1 MAKYTGPKCKQ
12 ARRAGTD
19 LFLKGRGRS
28 LENKCKLESPPGA
41 QAPARRQRQ
50 SDYAL
55 QLREK
60 QKLRQM
66 YGVLERQFRN
76 YYKTAAQRKGATG
89 TLLLQLLESRLDNVA
104 YRMGYGSTRAEAR
117 QLVNHKLINVNGYPV
132 NVPSYEVKEGDVV
145 SVREK
150 ARHQTRILQAMEV
163 ASQLNFSDCEWI
175 EVDEKKLSGTFK
187 KVPDRDQV
195 LPEIN
200 ESLVVELYSK

>member
-41 QAPARRQRQ
+41 QGPARRQRQ

-66 YGVLERQFRN
+66 YGVLEKQFSN
-76 YYKTAAQRKGATG
+76 YYKAATKRKGATG
-89 TLLLQLLESRLDNVA
+89 TLLLQLLECRLDNVV
-104 YRMGYGSTRAEAR
+104 YRMGYGTTRAEAR

-132 NVPSYEVKEGDVV
+132 NIPSYQVQEGDVV

-150 ARHQTRILQAMEV
+150 AKHQTRIIQSLEIAGQIG
-163 ASQLNFSDCEWI
+163 LSDWVD
-175 EVDEKKLSGTFK
+175 VDEKKLSGTFK
-187 KVPDRDQV
+187 KVPDRDQIV
-195 LPEIN
+195 PDIN

>member
-28 LENKCKLESPPGA
+28 LENKCKLDSPPGGQGA
-41 QAPARRQRQ
+41 GRRQRL

-76 YYKTAAQRKGATG
+76 YYKTASQRKGATG
-89 TLLLQLLESRLDNVA
+89 TLLLQLLECRLDNVV
-104 YRMGYGSTRAEAR
+104 YRMGFASTRAEGR
-117 QLVNHKLINVNGYPV
+117 QLVNHKLISVNDYPV
-132 NVPSYEVKEGDVV
+132 NIPSYQVGEGDVV
-145 SVREK
+145 AVREK
-150 ARHQTRILQAMEV
+150 ARQQTRIAQAMEV
-163 ASQLNFSDCEWI
+163 AGQMEAVEWLD
-175 EVDEKKLSGTFK
+175 VDEKKFSGTFK
-187 KVPDRDQV
+187 KAPDRDQI
-195 LPEIN
+195 LPDIN
-200 ESLVVELYSK
+200 ENLVVELYSK